1 MENKAQEAKKQIFI
15 LTLPPPPVVTAGPAL
30 CQGLEPPLKWGG
42 GGREGIR
49 EEGEQLDHVS

>member
-15 LTLPPPPVVTAGPAL
+15 LTLPPPPVVSAGPAL
-30 CQGLEPPLKWGG
+30 CQGLEPPLKGG
-42 GGREGIR
+42 EGIG

>member
-1 MENKAQEAKKQIFI
+1 MENKAQEAKQLVFI

-42 GGREGIR
+42 GGGR
-49 EEGEQLDHVS
+49 V